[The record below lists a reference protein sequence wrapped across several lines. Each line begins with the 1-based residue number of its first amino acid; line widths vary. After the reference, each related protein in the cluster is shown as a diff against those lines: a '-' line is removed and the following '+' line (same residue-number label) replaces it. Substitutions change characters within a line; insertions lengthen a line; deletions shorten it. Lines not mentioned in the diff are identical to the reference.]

1 MGFFKK
7 RLNSVIKSIHPV
19 LLFKMMFPRVF
30 LWKLMLNVTTLH
42 HQNRNI
48 LILKEFVVFFVE
60 INQSEGSD
68 DFMTKKAQ
76 FEVYIVSGSIFKKGK
91 LTFERVRV

>member
-1 MGFFKK
+1 
-7 RLNSVIKSIHPV
+7 
-19 LLFKMMFPRVF
+19 MMFPRVF